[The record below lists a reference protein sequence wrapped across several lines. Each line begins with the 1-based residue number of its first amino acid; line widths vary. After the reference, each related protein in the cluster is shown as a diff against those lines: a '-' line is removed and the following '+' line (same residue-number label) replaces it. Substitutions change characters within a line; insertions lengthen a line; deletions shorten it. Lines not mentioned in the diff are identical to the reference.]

1 MGRKLIDRGLILKA
15 LLHQSAKDMLAVAFS
30 ILVLFSLLSIFSNI
44 TMRIRLSIREP
55 SRDKLIW
62 WRLGSSEV
70 TNTYEE
76 LYPSSYLPFFSQFA
90 FWLLLGLASVGLAA
104 ILWKSH

>member
-1 MGRKLIDRGLILKA
+1 MFAI
-15 LLHQSAKDMLAVAFS
+15 AFS
-30 ILVLFSLLSIFSNI
+30 ILVLLSLLSIYSNVV
-44 TMRIRLSIREP
+44 MRIRLCKRES
-55 SRDKLIW
+55 SRDKLVW

-76 LYPSSYLPFFSQFA
+76 LFPSSYLPLFSQFA
-90 FWLLLGLASVGLAA
+90 FWLLLVLAVVGLAA